1 LINLQAFRPDNDERW
16 FYIRNFD
23 QKNTVCHQS
32 EKESSCSPFVRSP
45 GRRVNQWLAE
55 VNADCPSANR
65 GGICTDVIWILS
77 MLFSVYCPCS
87 STSFVLRISN
97 ENHPQL
103 LEGLLKGDLL
113 YMKKGLKRAGT
124 GFVALLMLLLAACG
138 SADKTATTKVNNSAG
153 NVVPAGNTAE
163 QTTRTVRYLDKDYSV
178 PAKVERIVITG
189 SLEAM
194 EDAVVL
200 GVQPVGGITIGGK
213 FPDIFKEITGSTVSI
228 GEKTQP
234 NFETIL
240 QLKPDVILGTSK
252 FKPEVMEKLVKI
264 APTFPYSHIST
275 NWENNLRLLAELTGK
290 QDLAEQA
297 LEKYKADAEAAK
309 AQLGEK
315 LKGKKVVVIRYRQG
329 NINIYPENV
338 YFNDTLYK
346 DLGLEVP
353 EPIKAA
359 KAQETISLERFS
371 EMNPDYVFVQFSLD
385 ENAQHPKAL
394 EEVQA
399 NPIWQS
405 INAVK
410 NNRVY
415 VNVVDPLAQGGTA
428 WSKINFLKA
437 AVEKLSQ

>member
-1 LINLQAFRPDNDERW
+1 
-16 FYIRNFD
+16 
-23 QKNTVCHQS
+23 
-32 EKESSCSPFVRSP
+32 
-45 GRRVNQWLAE
+45 
-55 VNADCPSANR
+55 
-65 GGICTDVIWILS
+65 
-77 MLFSVYCPCS
+77 M
-87 STSFVLRISN
+87 
-97 ENHPQL
+97 
-103 LEGLLKGDLL
+103 LKGDLQH
-113 YMKKGLKRAGT
+113 MRMGMKRAGT
-124 GFVALLMLLLAACG
+124 GLVALLMLFLAACG
-138 SADKTATTKVNNSAG
+138 STDKTATAGGNDSAG
-153 NVVPAGNTAE
+153 NSVAAPAGNTAE
-163 QTTRTVRYLDKDYSV
+163 QATRTVRYLDKEYTV

-200 GVQPVGGITIGGK
+200 GVQPVGGITVGGK
-213 FPDIFKEITGSTVSI
+213 FPDMFKEITGSTVSI

-252 FKPEVMEKLVKI
+252 FKPEVTEKLVKI

-275 NWENNLRLLAELTGK
+275 NWEANLRLLAELTGK
-290 QDLAEQA
+290 QDLAEQT
-297 LEKYKADAEAAK
+297 LQKYKADVEAAK

-315 LKGKKVVVIRYRQG
+315 LKDKKVVVIRYRQG
-329 NINIYPENV
+329 NINIYPANV

-346 DLGLEVP
+346 DLGLPVP

-371 EMNPDYVFVQFSLD
+371 EMNPDYLFVQFSQD
-385 ENAQHPKAL
+385 ENKENPKAL

-437 AVEKLSQ
+437 AVEKLSP

>member
-1 LINLQAFRPDNDERW
+1 
-16 FYIRNFD
+16 
-23 QKNTVCHQS
+23 
-32 EKESSCSPFVRSP
+32 
-45 GRRVNQWLAE
+45 
-55 VNADCPSANR
+55 
-65 GGICTDVIWILS
+65 
-77 MLFSVYCPCS
+77 
-87 STSFVLRISN
+87 
-97 ENHPQL
+97 
-103 LEGLLKGDLL
+103 
-113 YMKKGLKRAGT
+113 MKKGLKRAGT